1 MSGQGSPPFPPAPSP
16 PTSAPATATA
26 EQKAAMQQQKERKRK
41 AHPVCLQQAG
51 VDRAEHEAEER
62 ENKRKPGRPTGK
74 GN

>member
-1 MSGQGSPPFPPAPSP
+1 
-16 PTSAPATATA
+16 
-26 EQKAAMQQQKERKRK
+26 MQQQKERKRK